1 VIVAKRLNLKLK
13 NLTAEQLYTLVKDRK
28 VTYDAIKDVEP
39 TKFKD
44 LEYTMRLIFNHD
56 DDNLG
61 GVPHNHSPKIL
72 QASHA
77 TSTSNGGGRGNGAL
91 TITPKPMRGRA
102 RSKDMSKSPIEDSEE
117 EEEEEELSKDHH
129 QLQAS

>member
-1 VIVAKRLNLKLK
+1 M
-13 NLTAEQLYTLVKDRK
+13 
-28 VTYDAIKDVEP
+28 TYDAIKDVEP
-39 TKFKD
+39 AKFKD

-77 TSTSNGGGRGNGAL
+77 TSTSNGGGSRGNATL
-91 TITPKPMRGRA
+91 TITPKPMRGGGIGRN
-102 RSKDMSKSPIEDSEE
+102 KDMSKTPKEESGEE
-117 EEEEEELSKDHH
+117 EEEEEEVSKDHH
-129 QLQAS
+129 HQLQGI